1 MREGLRPLFARS
13 DLLEEQTTRLGAEV
27 QLGLDELD
35 RGEVVPMHAAIAE
48 ARDRVAT
55 RRRPR

>member
-1 MREGLRPLFARS
+1 LRPLFARS